1 MGLAHPN
8 DLAFCGAIIIVV
20 VDADGKTNEIT
31 GFGVADG
38 IQGNPKFSIVTC
50 VSYGGLRKPSL
61 PFAVTRVAGLIF
73 PIGVV
78 HGDDEL
84 AAGVNHVGIVPA
96 SVGEVAVVPIDENL
110 HAVIMP
116 SISVFGFRLGTVLG
130 QDVILH
136 PDRDVEVV
144 RVIARENPIT
154 QILIVNRYLARVP
167 DGASPDTVD
176 QVLIGFHAP
185 GCPGGAA
192 SPGPG
197 FTAID
202 INDSVNGWRLRQR
215 QGDLGFSFIKRR
227 DIWGCAKDNF
237 TSSAVG
243 KAAGRIDHHVVIV
256 QVYPL
261 GDLFGIK
268 AICFLCRPSLK
279 TGAVGPPIL

>member
-1 MGLAHPN
+1 MRLAHPK
-8 DLAFCGAIIIVV
+8 DLAFCGAIIVVV
-20 VDADGKTNEIT
+20 VDADGKTNDIT
-31 GFGVADG
+31 GFGIAYG
-38 IQGNPKFSIVTC
+38 IQGDPKFSIVTC

-136 PDRDVEVV
+136 PDRDVKVV
-144 RVIARENPIT
+144 RIIARENQIT
-154 QILIVNRYLARVP
+154 QILIVNRYITIIP
-167 DGASPDTVD
+167 DGAPPDTID

-185 GCPGGAA
+185 GCPGGSA

-215 QGDLGFSFIKRR
+215 QGDPGFSFIKRR
-227 DIWGCAKDNF
+227 DVWGCAKDNF

-243 KAAGRIDHHVVIV
+243 KATGRIDHQVVIF
-256 QVYPL
+256 QVCSL
-261 GDLFGIK
+261 CDLFGPK
-268 AICFLCRPSLK
+268 TICFRCRPSLEA
-279 TGAVGPPIL
+279 GAVGPPIL